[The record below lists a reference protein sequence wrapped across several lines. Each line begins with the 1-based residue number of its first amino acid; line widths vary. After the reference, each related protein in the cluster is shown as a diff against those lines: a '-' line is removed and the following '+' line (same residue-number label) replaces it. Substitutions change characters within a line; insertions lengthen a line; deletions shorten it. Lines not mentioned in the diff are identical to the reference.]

1 VREQQSSA
9 NLEVIAMKVMARI
22 FANHR
27 SFEAAQ
33 RLGRVLQWPFVSDGW
48 IRHLPGMLGNWTAV
62 RDLRRL
68 PEQTFRSWWRERAKD
83 NPDA

>member
-1 VREQQSSA
+1 
-9 NLEVIAMKVMARI
+9 MKVMSRI

-33 RLGRVLQWPFVSDGW
+33 RLGRLAQWPFVSGGW

-62 RDLRRL
+62 RDLR
-68 PEQTFRSWWRERAKD
+68 PMPKQTFRSWWREREKRSH
-83 NPDA
+83 NG